1 MLNNFIG
8 GGQVFL
14 HKVRMFRQVLRT
26 TVFVSVITGIILA
39 WSFNHQSNKQID
51 IDGAIT
57 YAKAQL
63 AVTVHPAI
71 SAISIGKPR
80 ATVDAY
86 SNDKLWQRNMSAYS
100 VINGGKFKNAWDTA
114 IKEAMLLGLKSL
126 VFGSCAGL
134 IVFIVWSYFG
144 SNLKT
149 DKKKE
154 GSAEVL
160 TPLQVKLKLQLMGK
174 DSDLYI
180 GNMPLVKDSET
191 RHCLIMGST
200 GSGKTNLMHNLLPQV
215 KQKEQPAI
223 VIDQTGEM
231 IARYYN
237 PQRGDI
243 IFNPFDGRSK
253 NWDFWQDCSTSE
265 ELERFSK
272 ILFSFNRKRSR
283 SHSDPFWEQSAQY
296 VFNDCAEYLIRT
308 GNTSLTALKRLA
320 IEANLEELQKKLK
333 GTAAER
339 YLNDD
344 SKGVATSILS
354 TLATNAKPISYLSD
368 DNTKGTFSL
377 KEHFKNI
384 KSGSNAW
391 LFLST
396 KPSSRELTLPLIAC
410 LTELG
415 LSELMNIGIDQKRKV
430 WCIFDELASLGNL
443 PAFTPLMAEG
453 RKYGACVVACVQSLN
468 QIYDHYGAYAGSSI
482 FGQFGTCFFFR
493 NTEPA
498 IAKMFS
504 SMCGSET
511 ITRQQKNTSFGA
523 NDFRDGVSYQET
535 EKKKELVEYNQLA
548 SLAVGECYTLL
559 PEPKVRL
566 SKIQMPRDKGKDI
579 TQGFMQ
585 KIIN

>member
-1 MLNNFIG
+1 
-8 GGQVFL
+8 
-14 HKVRMFRQVLRT
+14 
-26 TVFVSVITGIILA
+26 
-39 WSFNHQSNKQID
+39 
-51 IDGAIT
+51 
-57 YAKAQL
+57 
-63 AVTVHPAI
+63 
-71 SAISIGKPR
+71 
-80 ATVDAY
+80 
-86 SNDKLWQRNMSAYS
+86 
-100 VINGGKFKNAWDTA
+100 
-114 IKEAMLLGLKSL
+114 
-126 VFGSCAGL
+126 
-134 IVFIVWSYFG
+134 
-144 SNLKT
+144 
-149 DKKKE
+149 
-154 GSAEVL
+154 
-160 TPLQVKLKLQLMGK
+160 MGK

-191 RHCLIMGST
+191 RHFLVMGST

-368 DNTKGTFSL
+368 DNTNDTFSL

-415 LSELMNIGIDQKRKV
+415 LSELMNIGIDQKRRV

-453 RKYGACVVACVQSLN
+453 RKYGACVVACLQSLN

-504 SMCGSET
+504 SMCGSKT

-566 SKIQMPRDKGKDI
+566 SKIQIPRDKGQDI
-579 TQGFMQ
+579 AQGFMQ
-585 KIIN
+585 K

>member
-26 TVFVSVITGIILA
+26 TIFVSVVTGIILA
-39 WSFNHQSNKQID
+39 WSLNYQNNKQID

-126 VFGSCAGL
+126 VFGSCAGF

-174 DSDLYI
+174 DSNLYI

-191 RHCLIMGST
+191 RHFLVMGST

-237 PQRGDI
+237 PERKDI
-243 IFNPFDGRSK
+243 IFNPFDARSK

-283 SHSDPFWEQSAQY
+283 SYSDPFWEQSAQY

-308 GNTSLTALKRLA
+308 GNTSLTDLKRLA

-368 DNTKGTFSL
+368 DNTNSTFSL

-410 LTELG
+410 LTELA
-415 LSELMNIGIDQKRKV
+415 LSELMNIGIDRKRRV

-453 RKYGACVVACVQSLN
+453 RKYGACVVAALQSLN
-468 QIYDHYGAYAGSSI
+468 QLYDYYGSYAGSSI

-535 EKKKELVEYNQLA
+535 EKKKELVEYNELA

-566 SKIQMPRDKGKDI
+566 SKIQIPRDKGKDI
-579 TQGFMQ
+579 TQGFIQ
-585 KIIN
+585 K